1 MIVNTV
7 QVFISKMAA
16 DAAVGRSHKKYL
28 DN

>member
-1 MIVNTV
+1 MIVNIV

-16 DAAVGRSHKKYL
+16 DGMVGRSHKKYL